1 MGDAEKEQFDTA
13 MFKQI
18 MWNDLVN
25 DVIDGTL
32 SIEQAQQ
39 QLRDFQIEMLNNLL
53 EDENLAYEE
62 RVRLETELTNLK
74 VNNLK
79 KVDNSRQAEIKAVSD
94 LGKTLITIAGEE
106 AKLQKVKELGIKFN
120 SNRGYYCSYSKCFCA
135 S

>member
-79 KVDNSRQAEIKAVSD
+79 K
-94 LGKTLITIAGEE
+94 
-106 AKLQKVKELGIKFN
+106 
-120 SNRGYYCSYSKCFCA
+120 
-135 S
+135 